1 MHIELQSGTVDD
13 LCGNSKQSHSLS
25 DFQSQ
30 QESMPIKRKLSYSE
44 SGGYCMEQS
53 YSRLNA
59 LCTAAATPC
68 TIVCYVIISC
78 IEVCF
83 AIGGVVAMLYLIMM
97 HIMKKMH
104 DP

>member
-68 TIVCYVIISC
+68 TIAC
-78 IEVCF
+78 
-83 AIGGVVAMLYLIMM
+83 YLIIAVYRGVFCNWWSGSYAISYYDAY
-97 HIMKKMH
+97 HEK
-104 DP
+104 DA